1 MTYQLRPAVREQ
13 TPIII
18 GLAGPS
24 KSGKTKSALRLATGL
39 AAGGKI
45 GMINTEGKR
54 GHLYAEEFKY
64 EAIDIADSFSYSKYR
79 EALLAL
85 KAAGVAVGIID
96 SVSHAHEGPG
106 GMLEQHEKYLD
117 EKAGNDY
124 KKRERLTWAAWIKPK
139 AEEAIFCNT
148 MIQVDFPL
156 ILCFRA
162 KEKLKIVKGADP
174 IDLGWQPICSDRIPF
189 ETTATIILPAGCKG
203 VPDLSALGSELR
215 DPLGTI
221 IKPEQINEDLGK
233 RLAAWAMGAKPPADK
248 PVQTDGCIS
257 ADQAIVLEDML
268 REKRVSKEKLLAA
281 IGKTYGAKIERLSQ
295 IRATDYDDARA
306 YIEKRAA

>member
-1 MTYQLRPAVREQ
+1 MTYHLRPAVREQ

-24 KSGKTKSALRLATGL
+24 KSGKTYSALRLATGM

-45 GMINTEGKR
+45 GMVNTEGKR
-54 GHLYAEEFKY
+54 GHLYASTFTY
-64 EAIDIADSFSYSKYR
+64 EAIDISDSFPYDSYR

-85 KAAGVAVGIID
+85 KGAGVAVGIID
-96 SVSHAHEGPG
+96 SMSHAHEGPG

-117 EKAGNDY
+117 EKAGNDW

-139 AEEAIFCNT
+139 AQETLFCNT
-148 MIQVDFPL
+148 MIQVDFPI

-174 IDLGWQPICSDRIPF
+174 IELGWQPICSDRIPF
-189 ETTATIILPAGCKG
+189 ETTATLILPAGCKG
-203 VPDLSALGSELR
+203 KPDLNALGTELR

-221 IKPEQINEDLGK
+221 IQPTQIDEDLGVK
-233 RLAAWAMGAKPPADK
+233 LAAWAMGEKKAPPANGIYITTDQHTDIVDK
-248 PVQTDGCIS
+248 LKG
-257 ADQAIVLEDML
+257 
-268 REKRVSKEKLLAA
+268 VSNGEARLKKAA
-281 IGKTYGAKIERLSQ
+281 KVERLSVIPAADYQ
-295 IRATDYDDARA
+295 KTLDWIERA
-306 YIEKRAA
+306 KAA